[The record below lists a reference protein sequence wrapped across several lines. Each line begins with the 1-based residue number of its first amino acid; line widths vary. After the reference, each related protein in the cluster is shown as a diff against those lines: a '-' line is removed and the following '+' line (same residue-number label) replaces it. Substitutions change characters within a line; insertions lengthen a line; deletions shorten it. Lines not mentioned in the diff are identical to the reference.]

1 MIPSVLAS
9 QESTIPTS
17 NQIEIAPI
25 CNLWS
30 NSNED
35 KVPRQ
40 RIRNSEAENLWSY
53 KMDWEL
59 KVEET
64 GCFVHLG
71 FSQLLS
77 PVWKYLGHT
86 LIFKGGENWANISC
100 LPLFSTVLASIK

>member
-1 MIPSVLAS
+1 M
-9 QESTIPTS
+9 
-17 NQIEIAPI
+17 
-25 CNLWS
+25 
-30 NSNED
+30 
-35 KVPRQ
+35 PRQ
-40 RIRNSEAENLWSY
+40 KIRNSEAENLWSH

>member
-1 MIPSVLAS
+1 MIGLGSDKNPKLKVRLFVIFA
-9 QESTIPTS
+9 
-17 NQIEIAPI
+17 QIQMET
-25 CNLWS
+25 
-30 NSNED
+30 

-64 GCFVHLG
+64 RCFVHLG

-77 PVWKYLGHT
+77 PVSKYLGHT

>member
-1 MIPSVLAS
+1 M
-9 QESTIPTS
+9 
-17 NQIEIAPI
+17 
-25 CNLWS
+25 
-30 NSNED
+30 
-35 KVPRQ
+35 PRQ

-77 PVWKYLGHT
+77 RVWKYLGHT